1 MTTLKNAIVTFFKKK
16 QLQFLGTILVLL
28 KTNNKCEQ
36 NLTYFLHFLTH
47 FLHILAILQG
57 T

>member
-1 MTTLKNAIVTFFKKK
+1 MTTLKNATVTFLKKK
-16 QLQFLGTILVLL
+16 QQQFLGTILALL
-28 KTNNKCEQ
+28 KTNSKCEQ

-47 FLHILAILQG
+47 FLHILAILRG